1 MKPLSQW
8 SERELQF
15 LIDNKLPEI
24 IDREYKET
32 IVTGSPSD
40 KKELCKDVSA
50 MANGQGGVII
60 FGLKETKQEN
70 MGSIPERLAPIVDRN
85 LKEIAQQVILDG
97 VKPRMEFR
105 FYPIPSS
112 DGSGEYV
119 LLEIEK
125 SLRGLH
131 MVTWGADNR
140 YYIRRDF
147 QSVPMTAFEI
157 EEAYRNHALAQ
168 ERIESLLKRY
178 KLTNPNVNLE
188 SPGNAWMA
196 FTVVPRFP
204 VKDLFVPICFRPRH
218 EIPEKAK
225 GLRTRNGLVGADSFQ
240 PNYYGMLSVR
250 SGEQG
255 TDYEHQIFR
264 EGAVYLGRRL
274 NLVNRQEKKIF
285 PLSLVGNFHDFL
297 SLAAGLFS
305 DAGYLGHLRIHV
317 ELEQIR
323 YFQLGVREDVVS
335 NNQTFPAE
343 SFKHSVDATVRDA
356 IERSPVVLEEVHHHL
371 WQSFGYSRCELYKPG
386 EPGVYVDR
394 DLEKLRFYPHSS

>member
-32 IVTGSPSD
+32 IVIGSPSD
-40 KKELCKDVSA
+40 KKEVCKDVSA
-50 MANGQGGVII
+50 MANSQGGVII
-60 FGLKETKQEN
+60 FGLKESKKEN
-70 MGSIPERLAPIVDRN
+70 MGSIAERLTPITDRS
-85 LKEIAQQVILDG
+85 LKEIAQQVIVDG

-119 LLEIEK
+119 LLEIHK

-147 QSVPMTAFEI
+147 QSLPMTAFEI
-157 EEAYRNHALAQ
+157 EEAYRNYALAD
-168 ERIESLLKRY
+168 ERIESQLRRF

-188 SPGNAWMA
+188 SPANAWMA
-196 FTVVPRFP
+196 FTVIPRFP
-204 VKDLFVPICFRPRH
+204 VKDLFVPICSRPRH

-225 GLRTRNGLVGADSFQ
+225 GLRTRDGLLGTDSFQ
-240 PNYYGMLSVR
+240 PNYHGMLSAWN
-250 SGEQG
+250 GEHG
-255 TDYEHQIFR
+255 AEYKHQIFR
-264 EGAVYLGRRL
+264 DGAVYLGRRL
-274 NLVNRQEKKIF
+274 NVINRKEKKIF
-285 PLSLVGNFHDFL
+285 PLSLVGNFHDFV
-297 SLAAGLFS
+297 SLAAGLFL
-305 DAGYLGHLRIHV
+305 DADYLGPLRVHV

-323 YFQLGVREDVVS
+323 YFELGVPDDVVS
-335 NNQTFPAE
+335 NNQTFRAE

-356 IERSPVVLEEVHHHL
+356 IERSSVVFEEVHHHL
-371 WQSFGYSRCELYKPG
+371 WQSFGYSRCELYRLG
-386 EPGVYVDR
+386 EGGEYVDR
-394 DLEKLRFYPHSS
+394 VLQNLQFVND